1 MFVNRVRAL
10 VAGIVCGLTSMVMA
24 QVPVGTAF
32 TYQGELRQ
40 QGAVVTS
47 TADMRFR
54 LFDAATGGNQIGPE
68 LQLLSGTVSKGHF
81 TVELDFG
88 ATAFG
93 PNARWLEVVL
103 RTPAGPG
110 TSYTTLTPRQRIT
123 PAPVALYALSGNAG
137 AAGPTGPVGPQ
148 GLQGPPGVQGQT
160 GSQGV
165 AGPGGPAGPAGPQ
178 GAMGPTGLTGSQGST
193 GAAGL
198 SWRGIW
204 SPQSNYALN
213 DAILDNGSSYRCIAA
228 PNVGNPPATSPGLW
242 QLVASVG
249 SPGATGSTGPV
260 GAQGSTGPQG
270 LPGQAGVPGVP
281 GTQGPQGEP
290 GNTGPTGT
298 GQQGPPGISGA
309 TGATGVAGPT
319 GASFTQFVVGQDPAD
334 PYQTVQSAV
343 AAAQL
348 AGGPQLV
355 YVKPGLYQ
363 ENIDITGPDITL
375 RGSGVSSTVVL
386 GTLRVSPSPNSAG
399 KRVSKIDSFTIKTSV
414 ENGVTVTS
422 PGPVDVSFSDF
433 TVDTTGPVVTCMRV
447 DCPGGGRVSYRL
459 CTCPAGC
466 FVSGSS
472 LSMDAVDSRF
482 SSVQCESSRLRLSNC
497 LITSVTVP
505 CLSLSSG
512 AQCECVSSWMG
523 RSSGTSTP
531 DCAVVSSGSSLTCRS
546 CVTVGRFACD
556 ASSLRLESCDSSNPT
571 GVCCDLSSGGTCVA
585 TSSRLSGGGG
595 GAGGSVCVSVSSSSS
610 MTCTGCECTGQFDCV
625 GGALHLASSSFRD
638 YDSDDDGVL
647 DIRSGGTCDVVSC
660 VIDSGRA
667 TGGRVAVACN
677 GALSSLDMSGCVSY
691 GSLECSAIA
700 PRSVL
705 KSYFETGD
713 RPTVAQR
720 GGAVLRLSGCT
731 LVRSPGALTNGMC
744 MSIDGQDTDTDCSSC
759 QVSGSVSVTG
769 GSRVSFHSSSITT
782 LSLPCLSEVGSAA
795 ELDFCT
801 LSSGGAP
808 TDGRCVVASGG
819 HVSLSRC
826 ELYGGEQCD
835 DGATVTNDG
844 CTIRCVAAPCVTV
857 SATSHALLHSGAML
871 TSSSPAVSSA
881 QGGDVRFGVVTYL
894 GSGGGMPPTAVA
906 LPVEN
911 VAQLVTVQVQQFS
924 GPVSMTNPSNVFG
937 GNGAALSSLSASAL
951 SSGTV
956 PDSRLSTSV
965 VRTNAPNVFS
975 FDQTFTQVMHAQ
987 GGVEFSDGSVQQTAA
1002 RPPLSRFTVGKD
1014 PGDAFTSVQAA
1025 VTAAEAAGGPQ
1036 VVVLKPGTFAGDV
1049 TITSPDITLWGVSA
1063 HGATPSTIL
1072 GQLRLSTN
1080 MSVGKPM
1087 LTWCV
1092 RVQVT
1097 DNRPAVVMDGPS
1109 PLFVEMRDVVV
1120 SSSAPVTGPLMVISP
1135 SSSTG
1140 GGSGRVS
1147 MSRCTVD
1154 GRLYMAGG
1162 AELSFV
1168 GVDDDCDSFTCE
1180 GGSLH
1185 LSSSRLTCS
1194 SGVCVDALSGAVV
1207 SLDSCTL
1214 RGTSGGVGALTQVVR
1229 LDATSSVSCDS
1240 CDCTG
1245 ELLCVGGTLRLTG
1258 GTYNDPDTDGDSLV
1272 AVTQGGRVTAISAC
1286 FRDRAGNMSPVFSVS
1301 SGSTCTVSC
1310 CPTCRIDNSPTNRP
1324 VVLCDGTGSSC
1335 EISGSP
1341 CVGSVVSTGGG
1352 KCVLTSSSF
1361 VTLDAPALQVTSARC
1376 RASDCR
1382 FSSSPTGALTDAV
1395 CFSLQ
1400 GQETDVDCGGCT
1412 IDGRVVVSGGVVLTP
1427 RLRLSTCAVR
1437 SLSLP
1442 CLAVSGGDEDC
1453 DGCAFTVGSGSPTD
1467 ALCVSATGGASLHLS
1482 SCLVVGS
1489 EECDDGNLVND
1500 DCLMRCVSA
1509 PCVSVGASGHAAVRT
1524 CTLQTSASPLVA
1536 VVQGGELRYG
1546 LVTSGGSGSGMPPGA
1561 VALVIQNLP
1570 MLTTP
1575 DLQSFSGPL
1584 AMTNPSNVLG
1594 GNGAALTS
1602 LDASHITTGVLAD
1615 SHFPPSVVR
1624 TTASNVFTSDN
1635 TFTQP
1640 LHLELGMQ
1648 FGDGSVQTTAARP
1661 PLSRFTVGK
1670 DPGDAFTSVQ
1680 AAVDAAEA
1688 AGGPQVV
1695 MVKPGVYAG
1704 DVLITGSDIRVQGTF
1719 SDGRSDSVIEGS
1731 VTLRPSPNAQG
1742 RRLVA
1747 LSGMTARVST
1757 GVALLIDGSGAMDVS
1772 LTDVSLVRLTAAPSA
1787 MVVITPASLTLSST
1801 VTLDR
1806 CHVSGGGMLM
1816 QGRSLSVRVTD
1827 SDCDEAVACVG
1838 SALQATSCRF
1848 TCTSGTCIDVSQD
1861 GRVDLVMCRT
1871 LSPRLAIGAVPV
1883 AMHVSS
1889 GSSLTC
1895 TGGSCGAQVQCDG
1908 GSCSFVS
1915 MSFSSGTNAPPAL
1928 LVTGGGTCL
1937 ASSCTFESS
1946 SGQPSSLVFA
1956 QCSGGSRCEFSGVT
1970 SQGALTCDGSAECVA
1985 RSSTFTCQD
1994 ASCLTVSHAS
2004 FTGTQCAFTR
2014 VDATGPCVQLTGI
2027 PTDPTDSDC
2036 DLSSCTVSGQ
2046 LVCTGC
2052 PLEMRS
2058 TRITTSQPV
2067 IVENSRVLVHHGY
2080 LLDGADTPVDSPRLR
2095 VTGALS
2101 DVTLQNCVVYGTEEC
2116 DDSGRITNDGCAIS
2130 TVSAPCITVSPT
2142 SSVSVSSSLLRTSSS
2157 PVVLASQGA
2166 VVRYGL
2172 VTYSGTGTGMPPL
2185 AIPLQIENV
2194 PALSSSSPQTFSGPL
2209 TLTNPSNL
2217 LGGNGAALTSLD
2229 ASHISSGTLDEAR
2242 LPSSLVR
2249 VASPNVFTSSNTF
2262 TQPLHAEGG
2271 VTFSDG
2277 SVQTTAASPPLSR
2290 FIVGK
2295 DPGDA
2300 FSSIQAAV
2308 SAAELAGG
2316 GTVFVKPGVYTEDV
2330 TITKSNIVVSSSSS
2344 RDNRTYVG
2352 GHFHIEVDG
2361 VSGGY
2366 LSSRVVVQGLE
2377 IAPVSG
2383 PAMVLAGQSLC
2394 EVVVSDCKLTCASG
2408 TCMSVDL
2415 QGVDTSGRHTPFHV
2429 SRCTISS
2436 SSGQAPALALLSG
2449 EGRLAECQ
2457 VSCPVDGVAMS
2468 CALGAVTKQYVD
2480 SCDFSGRVQCT
2491 GSGAC
2496 VMTRCSVSLSASSQT
2511 DSVALALSGSCD
2523 MSCRDCTVSGGR
2535 VDSSGSSRLYMS
2547 GGKVLVAGG
2556 LDAVRLTVQARDRF
2570 DNVQMSGRLFVTDSS
2585 TCDLSR
2591 CALSVASGAG
2601 ATCDASCRV
2610 TFHECFLTA
2619 RVECSGTCVC
2629 DVRASTISVPS
2640 GDCFL
2645 ASASS
2650 KVNLSGGTMT
2660 GTLRVSGS
2668 SSCDATSCSISNPGG
2683 DCVVSS
2689 NQGTVRFSGSDFEGR
2704 VHVTDSVSF
2713 SFQKCEFSNALLS
2726 CMLADEDCDGVCS
2739 DCTFR
2744 GSVTSVGRKQK
2755 QWLCSNFRFS
2765 GDCLTIGEECDD
2777 SCSTCTF
2784 DGRVLLSGTAHSS
2797 FTDCAFSST
2806 GQCVSSLDHHQSSF
2820 SSCRKNGQFTA
2831 ADFSRTTMQGC
2842 TFTSPLQCLV
2852 LSGSSDCVCS
2862 GTTFSGPVSLGGQST
2877 SRLVDDHLLLGL
2889 HVYESAHVDCFSDTI
2904 DSALNLQDDGIASFR
2919 SSHLSSSSGPCVTMT
2934 GASSVSLY
2942 QCQLD
2947 SPPGSLAIQA
2957 PPTASV
2963 RVAQLVLSTF
2973 SILPP
2978 QTTAATVVD
2987 PIDSNRLVDG
2997 SVSTV
3002 DLALSSV
3009 DSSRLAVDSSSLS
3022 RVSGGS
3028 LQASSTPAGSS
3039 IVLSSSSLF
3048 LFGGQ
3053 DVSLYRG
3060 GSSLLHLDGAL
3071 ESSLGLQAL
3080 GGDVVVHSGRVL
3092 SSDGAVLG
3100 GGGGG
3105 GGSGGSV
3112 RVSAVGDLDMDGSL
3126 DVAVGALHVS
3136 SSLQR
3141 VGINELLPD
3150 AKLHVTGT
3158 ATERAAHFSS
3168 SSSTQSALISE
3179 VTLPAAQ
3186 VSAIEGVSHSPLL
3199 EGAAIRG
3206 RNDSLVGQ
3214 SVGVLGESHS
3224 QQGFGVFSI
3233 GNTGATGLKSFYID
3247 HPLDPANKFLRH
3259 YSAEGPEALNIYRGT
3274 VILNASGEAVVS
3286 LPEYFEALNKDFDYQ
3301 LTCVGGF
3308 APVFIAEEVRN
3319 NAFKISGGRAGL
3331 KVCWTV
3337 TGVRNDAFAKS
3348 STPAVEEA
3356 KPASL
3361 RGKYLHPELF
3371 NAAPDKAIFLN
3382 VESAAGGLA
3391 QTRKN

>member
-10 VAGIVCGLTSMVMA
+10 VAGIVCGLTSMVTA

-54 LFDAATGGNQIGPE
+54 LYDAATGGNQIGPE

-270 LPGQAGVPGVP
+270 LPGQPGVPGVP

-348 AGGPQLV
+348 AGGPQMV

-414 ENGVTVTS
+414 QNGVTVTS
-422 PGPVDVSFSDF
+422 SGPVDVSFSDF
-433 TVDTTGPVVTCMRV
+433 TVDTAGPVVTSMLV
-447 DCPGGGRVSYRL
+447 DCPQGGSVSYRK
-459 CTCPAGC
+459 CTCPAG
-466 FVSGSS
+466 FYVTGAS
-472 LSMDAVDSRF
+472 LSVDAVDSRF

-523 RSSGTSTP
+523 RSSGTATP

-638 YDSDDDGVL
+638 EDSDDDGVL

-667 TGGRVAVACN
+667 TGGRVAVACD
-677 GALSSLDMSGCVSY
+677 GALSGLEMSGCVSY
-691 GSLECSAIA
+691 GALECSAIIS
-700 PRSVL
+700 RNIL

-720 GGAVLRLSGCT
+720 SGAVLKLSDCT
-731 LVRSPGALTNGMC
+731 LVRSPGALTNGVC

-782 LSLPCLSEVGSAA
+782 LSMPCLSEVSSAA

-835 DGATVTNDG
+835 DGATVTNDA
-844 CTIRCVAAPCVTV
+844 CTIRCVASPCVTV
-857 SATSHALLHSGAML
+857 SSTSHALLHSGAML

-937 GNGAALSSLSASAL
+937 GSGAALSSLSASAL

-956 PDSRLSTSV
+956 PDARLSSSV

-975 FDQTFTQVMHAQ
+975 LDQTFTQVLHAQ

-1063 HGATPSTIL
+1063 HGSTPSTIL
-1072 GQLRLSTN
+1072 GQLRLSTS

-1120 SSSAPVTGPLMVISP
+1120 SSSAPVTGPLMVVSP

-1140 GGSGRVS
+1140 TGGSGRVS

-1185 LSSSRLTCS
+1185 LSSSRLSCS

-1207 SLDSCTL
+1207 SLDSCRL

-1229 LDATSSVSCDS
+1229 LDASSSVSCDS

-1245 ELLCVGGTLRLTG
+1245 ELLCVGGSLRLTG

-1272 AVTQGGRVTAISAC
+1272 TVTQGGRVTAISAC
-1286 FRDRAGNMSPVFSVS
+1286 FKDAAGNTSPVFRVS
-1301 SGSTCTVSC
+1301 SGSTCSMSC

-1324 VVLCDGTGSSC
+1324 VVLCDGAGSSC
-1335 EISGSP
+1335 EISSSP
-1341 CVGSVVSTGGG
+1341 CVGSLVCTSGGQ
-1352 KCVLTSSSF
+1352 CVARSSSF

-1427 RLRLSTCAVR
+1427 RLRLSTCSVR

-1467 ALCVSATGGASLHLS
+1467 AMCVSATGGASLHLS

-1536 VVQGGELRYG
+1536 IVQGGELRYG

-1594 GNGAALTS
+1594 GNGAALTN
-1602 LDASHITTGVLAD
+1602 LDASHITTGVLDD
-1615 SHFPPSVVR
+1615 SHFPSSVVR
-1624 TTASNVFTSDN
+1624 TTAPNIFSAENS
-1635 TFTQP
+1635 FTQAV
-1640 LHLELGMQ
+1640 HAEGGVA
-1648 FGDGSVQTTAARP
+1648 FSDGSLQTTAARP
-1661 PLSRFTVGK
+1661 PLSRFT
-1670 DPGDAFTSVQ
+1670 
-1680 AAVDAAEA
+1680 
-1688 AGGPQVV
+1688 
-1695 MVKPGVYAG
+1695 
-1704 DVLITGSDIRVQGTF
+1704 
-1719 SDGRSDSVIEGS
+1719 
-1731 VTLRPSPNAQG
+1731 
-1742 RRLVA
+1742 
-1747 LSGMTARVST
+1747 
-1757 GVALLIDGSGAMDVS
+1757 
-1772 LTDVSLVRLTAAPSA
+1772 
-1787 MVVITPASLTLSST
+1787 
-1801 VTLDR
+1801 
-1806 CHVSGGGMLM
+1806 
-1816 QGRSLSVRVTD
+1816 
-1827 SDCDEAVACVG
+1827 
-1838 SALQATSCRF
+1838 
-1848 TCTSGTCIDVSQD
+1848 
-1861 GRVDLVMCRT
+1861 
-1871 LSPRLAIGAVPV
+1871 
-1883 AMHVSS
+1883 
-1889 GSSLTC
+1889 
-1895 TGGSCGAQVQCDG
+1895 
-1908 GSCSFVS
+1908 
-1915 MSFSSGTNAPPAL
+1915 
-1928 LVTGGGTCL
+1928 
-1937 ASSCTFESS
+1937 
-1946 SGQPSSLVFA
+1946 
-1956 QCSGGSRCEFSGVT
+1956 
-1970 SQGALTCDGSAECVA
+1970 
-1985 RSSTFTCQD
+1985 
-1994 ASCLTVSHAS
+1994 
-2004 FTGTQCAFTR
+2004 
-2014 VDATGPCVQLTGI
+2014 
-2027 PTDPTDSDC
+2027 
-2036 DLSSCTVSGQ
+2036 
-2046 LVCTGC
+2046 
-2052 PLEMRS
+2052 
-2058 TRITTSQPV
+2058 
-2067 IVENSRVLVHHGY
+2067 
-2080 LLDGADTPVDSPRLR
+2080 
-2095 VTGALS
+2095 
-2101 DVTLQNCVVYGTEEC
+2101 
-2116 DDSGRITNDGCAIS
+2116 
-2130 TVSAPCITVSPT
+2130 
-2142 SSVSVSSSLLRTSSS
+2142 
-2157 PVVLASQGA
+2157 
-2166 VVRYGL
+2166 
-2172 VTYSGTGTGMPPL
+2172 
-2185 AIPLQIENV
+2185 
-2194 PALSSSSPQTFSGPL
+2194 
-2209 TLTNPSNL
+2209 
-2217 LGGNGAALTSLD
+2217 
-2229 ASHISSGTLDEAR
+2229 
-2242 LPSSLVR
+2242 
-2249 VASPNVFTSSNTF
+2249 
-2262 TQPLHAEGG
+2262 
-2271 VTFSDG
+2271 
-2277 SVQTTAASPPLSR
+2277 
-2290 FIVGK
+2290 VGK

-2330 TITKSNIVVSSSSS
+2330 TITKSNIVVSSASS
-2344 RDNRTYVG
+2344 RDGRSYVA

-2429 SRCTISS
+2429 SRCDVSS
-2436 SSGQAPALALLSG
+2436 ASGQAPALALLSG
-2449 EGRLAECQ
+2449 EGRLDECR

-2511 DSVALALSGSCD
+2511 DSVALSLSGSCD

-2591 CALSVASGAG
+2591 CALSVSSGAG
-2601 ATCDASCRV
+2601 ASCDASCRV

-2619 RVECSGTCVC
+2619 RLECSGSCEC

-2640 GDCFL
+2640 GDCVL

-2650 KVNLSGGTMT
+2650 KLNLSGGTMT
-2660 GTLRVSGS
+2660 GSLRVSGS
-2668 SSCDATSCSISNPGG
+2668 SSCDASSCSISNPGG

-2689 NQGTVRFSGSDFEGR
+2689 NQGTVRFSGTDFEGR

-2713 SFQKCEFSNALLS
+2713 SFQKCEFSNGQLS

-2777 SCSTCTF
+2777 QCSTCTF

-2820 SSCRKNGQFTA
+2820 TSCRKSGELKA
-2831 ADFSRTTMQGC
+2831 ADFSRTTLQAC
-2842 TFTSPLQCLV
+2842 TFTSSLQCLE

-2877 SRLVDDHLLLGL
+2877 SRLTDNHMLLGL
-2889 HVYESAHVDCFSDTI
+2889 HLFESAQAECFSDTI

-2919 SSHLSSSSGPCVTMT
+2919 SCHIRSSSGSCIVMT
-2934 GASSVSLY
+2934 GAPSLTIV
-2942 QCQLD
+2942 QSQLD
-2947 SPPGSLAIQA
+2947 SPPGALAIQA
-2957 PPTASV
+2957 PPAASV
-2963 RVAQLVLSTF
+2963 RVAQLVLS
-2973 SILPP
+2973 SSSLMPP
-2978 QTTAATVVD
+2978 QTTSATVVD
-2987 PIDSNRLVDG
+2987 PIDSSRLVDG
-2997 SVSTV
+2997 SVGTL

-3092 SSDGAVLG
+3092 ASDGAVLG

-3105 GGSGGSV
+3105 GGGTGGGSA
-3112 RVSAVGDLDMDGSL
+3112 RISSVGDLDMDGSL

-3136 SSLQR
+3136 SSLHR

-3158 ATERAAHFSS
+3158 ALERAAHFSS

-3179 VTLPAAQ
+3179 VTIPAAQ

-3206 RNDSLVGQ
+3206 RNDSPVGQ

-3274 VILNASGEAVVS
+3274 VVLNAAGEAVVS
-3286 LPEYFEALNKDFDYQ
+3286 LPDYFEALNKDFDYQ

-3348 STPAVEEA
+3348 STPPVEEA